1 MFDFS
6 LGEMAVIGAVALVV
20 LGPEKLPRVAR
31 AVGQWVGKAQRYVN
45 DVKSDLNREMELSEL
60 RKLQE
65 EVQDSAREIEHS
77 MQGSLDTAQTHL
89 STQDT
94 TSTDNSNNTSTDYTW
109 QSTTHEDF
117 VKPPPSLDEL
127 AEQVKALRQQFELSH
142 VSRQPF
148 KYAPRARA
156 SRRSTFVARNTHR
169 HFQA

>member
-65 EVQDSAREIEHS
+65 QVQDSAREIEHS
-77 MQGSLDTAQTHL
+77 MQGSLDTAQSGL
-89 STQDT
+89 SDSDAVSTASQDY
-94 TSTDNSNNTSTDYTW
+94 SW

-127 AEQVKALRQQFELSH
+127 AEQMKALRQQFELSH
-142 VSRQPF
+142 VSRPPF

-156 SRRSTFVARNTHR
+156 SRRSTSVARNTR
-169 HFQA
+169 RYFQA

>member
-20 LGPEKLPRVAR
+20 LGPEKLPQVAR

-65 EVQDSAREIEHS
+65 QVQDSAREIEHS
-77 MQGSLDTAQTHL
+77 MQGSLDTAQSSL
-89 STQDT
+89 SDSDAGSTASQDY
-94 TSTDNSNNTSTDYTW
+94 SW

-117 VKPPPSLDEL
+117 VKPPRSLDEL
-127 AEQVKALRQQFELSH
+127 AEQVKALRQQFELSPG
-142 VSRQPF
+142 SRTRF

-156 SRRSTFVARNTHR
+156 GRHSQAVTRSVRR

>member
-65 EVQDSAREIEHS
+65 QVQDSAR
-77 MQGSLDTAQTHL
+77 
-89 STQDT
+89 
-94 TSTDNSNNTSTDYTW
+94 
-109 QSTTHEDF
+109 
-117 VKPPPSLDEL
+117 
-127 AEQVKALRQQFELSH
+127 
-142 VSRQPF
+142 
-148 KYAPRARA
+148 
-156 SRRSTFVARNTHR
+156 
-169 HFQA
+169 